1 MKQVFSLNRF
11 QKISDLLDEQ
21 LKIHNKLLE
30 IETKK
35 TEILTKGDIKA
46 LDELVTTQQPYIM
59 RANNIEKQRE
69 KLQNEMGLGDLSL
82 REVIERHPEADIL
95 NRNYSELSDVLSN
108 LKKVCER
115 NQKILG
121 ARLDVI
127 NSILLNTG
135 AVNSKEVTYTKG
147 K

>member
-1 MKQVFSLNRF
+1 MNRF

-82 REVIERHPEADIL
+82 REVIERHRSGYS

-108 LKKVCER
+108 LKKVCEETR
-115 NQKILG
+115 KF
-121 ARLDVI
+121 
-127 NSILLNTG
+127 
-135 AVNSKEVTYTKG
+135 
-147 K
+147 

>member
-1 MKQVFSLNRF
+1 MF
-11 QKISDLLDEQ
+11 
-21 LKIHNKLLE
+21 
-30 IETKK
+30 
-35 TEILTKGDIKA
+35 IK
-46 LDELVTTQQPYIM
+46 
-59 RANNIEKQRE
+59 
-69 KLQNEMGLGDLSL
+69 
-82 REVIERHPEADIL
+82 
-95 NRNYSELSDVLSN
+95 SE
-108 LKKVCER
+108 KVCER